1 MERNGA
7 ARRDRGAAP
16 RASAQRAVQ
25 ARRCVGVGAVALL
38 ALAGVG
44 CATKRDVRDLRE
56 QVAAMQARQDSL
68 LQVLA
73 QQNRTLMDS
82 IRQTHEM
89 VLRVRGDLGNQLV
102 QMEQQLIQIQELT
115 GQSQQQLAILRQQ
128 VSSRGEYFSTPPEPQ
143 GTGGGEA
150 APAGSGTDPEQL
162 YRVGMEQLQ
171 RGNARVARQAFETIV
186 KDHAT
191 HERAPD
197 AQLQVAETYYQERNY
212 DAALKALDRVVE
224 MFPSSPAA
232 RRAVY
237 RAGVIAEEQGN
248 IPKARSYFQRVES
261 GWPGSEEA
269 ELAREKLRRMS
280 GR

>member
-1 MERNGA
+1 MEPSGA
-7 ARRDRGAAP
+7 ARGDRVAAP
-16 RASAQRAVQ
+16 RASARRALR
-25 ARRCVGVGAVALL
+25 ARRCARLGAVALV
-38 ALAGVG
+38 ALVG
-44 CATKRDVRDLRE
+44 TACATKRDIRDLRD
-56 QVAAMQARQDSL
+56 QLAAMQARQDSL
-68 LQVLA
+68 YRVLA
-73 QQNRTLMDS
+73 QQNRALMDS
-82 IRQTHEM
+82 VRETHEM

-102 QMEQQLIQIQELT
+102 HVEQQLIQIQELT

-128 VSSRGEYFSTPPEPQ
+128 VSSRGEYFATPPEGQ
-143 GTGGGEA
+143 GTDSGA
-150 APAGSGTDPEQL
+150 SAQAGSGTDPEEL
-162 YRVGMEQLQ
+162 YRLGMGQLQ
-171 RGNARVARQAFETIV
+171 RGNARTARQAFETIV